1 MWVCEGMVGPASVTL
16 IRIKRQLT
24 GNDGWMEYDNFVLF
38 LTLNAS

>member
-1 MWVCEGMVGPASVTL
+1 MWVCQGMVGPAYVIL

-24 GNDGWMEYDNFVLF
+24 ETDGWMEYDLF

>member
-1 MWVCEGMVGPASVTL
+1 MWVCEGMVCPASVTL

-24 GNDGWMEYDNFVLF
+24 ETEGWMESDNFFLF